1 MKKIFLLLSVLFS
14 SLTMLAGSDVD
25 FVKGNACIMN
35 EAATCTIEANYTDLF
50 IEGKPYLEHMK
61 EKGGTSLKDWEDD
74 VRRAVDEFIKEWNGH
89 NKKGLR
95 LTVDKSAANT
105 YRMVIKMKK
114 LNFGSSAASMFIG
127 FGAGGAQLVADIMIY
142 KGKDEVTR
150 LKTDGVN
157 GGSGISETS
166 RMRDLFEEFAEDTVK
181 TLKTACKAQ
190 R

>member
-1 MKKIFLLLSVLFS
+1 
-14 SLTMLAGSDVD
+14 
-25 FVKGNACIMN
+25 
-35 EAATCTIEANYTDLF
+35 
-50 IEGKPYLEHMK
+50 
-61 EKGGTSLKDWEDD
+61 
-74 VRRAVDEFIKEWNGH
+74 
-89 NKKGLR
+89 
-95 LTVDKSAANT
+95 
-105 YRMVIKMKK
+105 
-114 LNFGSSAASMFIG
+114 
-127 FGAGGAQLVADIMIY
+127 MIY